1 MADNKLSWTELR
13 RALAARAG
21 VSDKEANAF
30 LNTFNDQLVAALKSD
45 KQVKVNGLGTF
56 KLQAVAPRKSVNVK
70 TGEQITI
77 EGYNKVAFV
86 PEAGVRELVESSKV
100 ESGKLKVESSPESVD
115 PLKKLGAQAEEIVDI
130 LGELG
135 QEVKK
140 GTKDKVQGTK
150 EKVQDTKEKPKKK
163 AAKKPKVEE
172 PKVEEPAPAVE
183 PEPVVVPEPEPIV
196 EPEPVVAPEPVVV
209 EEPKK
214 AEKPKKKYHFMR
226 DTLICVVILL
236 MLLLVGYFFMRNQLS
251 GWINELVNPTE
262 TELRS
267 EGVKEL
273 RSEEPVSIQPAEE
286 PDKVQG
292 DEVQSTKAAWS
303 LDEIMLTEEIA
314 EGSRLAWIAKKHY
327 GDKAY
332 WPYIYAANK
341 DRLTNPSMVTVGT
354 PIRVPKLN
362 AAMRD
367 TTDVRFQKLKEEAY
381 SALH

>member
-30 LNTFNDQLVAALKSD
+30 LNAFNDQLVAALKSD

-86 PEAGVRELVESSKV
+86 PEAGVRELVEKGGVKELRNKGVKEKKSEG
-100 ESGKLKVESSPESVD
+100 ESID

-135 QEVKK
+135 QEVKSE
-140 GTKDKVQGTK
+140 GVK
-150 EKVQDTKEKPKKK
+150 EKRSKGVKTPKKK

-172 PKVEEPAPAVE
+172 PKVEEPAPVVE

-262 TELRS
+262 SIQTS
-267 EGVKEL
+267 EVSIQP
-273 RSEEPVSIQPAEE
+273 SEEPTAVSIQPAEE

>member
-1 MADNKLSWTELR
+1 MADTKLSWTELR
-13 RALAARAG
+13 RALAERAG

-30 LNTFNDQLVAALKSD
+30 LNAFNAQLVAALKSD

-56 KLQAVAPRKSVNVK
+56 KLQAVAPRKSVNVT

-86 PEAGVRELVESSKV
+86 PEAGVRELVEKGEVRSEGVK
-100 ESGKLKVESSPESVD
+100 ELRNEGEAVD

-135 QEVKK
+135 QDVKSE
-140 GTKDKVQGTK
+140 GVK
-150 EKVQDTKEKPKKK
+150 EKRSKGVKTPKKK
-163 AAKKPKVEE
+163 TKKKAKVEE
-172 PKVEEPAPAVE
+172 PKVKDPVVVSEPVVEEPVVE
-183 PEPVVVPEPEPIV
+183 SEPIVVVEPVVV
-196 EPEPVVAPEPVVV
+196 AKPEPVVV
-209 EEPKK
+209 EPKSPEK
-214 AEKPKKKYHFMR
+214 PEKPKKKYHFMR

-236 MLLLVGYFFMRNQLS
+236 MVLLVGYFFLRNQLS

-273 RSEEPVSIQPAEE
+273 RSEEPVSIQPEEE
-286 PDKVQG
+286 PVTVATP
-292 DEVQSTKAAWS
+292 EAWTF
-303 LDEIMLTEEIA
+303 DEILLTEEIA

-341 DRLTNPSMVTVGT
+341 DHITNPSVIIVGT

-367 TTDVRFQKLKEEAY
+367 TTDVRFQQLKEEAIQ
-381 SALH
+381 AIR

>member
-30 LNTFNDQLVAALKSD
+30 LNAFNDQLVAALKSD

-86 PEAGVRELVESSKV
+86 PEAGVKELVEKGVQSTEYRVQTDNASK
-100 ESGKLKVESSPESVD
+100 PEVD

-135 QEVKK
+135 QEVKSE
-140 GTKDKVQGTK
+140 GVK
-150 EKVQDTKEKPKKK
+150 EKRSKGVKTPKKK

-172 PKVEEPAPAVE
+172 PKVEEPAPVVE

-262 TELRS
+262 SIQTS
-267 EGVKEL
+267 EVSIQP
-273 RSEEPVSIQPAEE
+273 SEEPTAVSIQPAEE

>member
-30 LNTFNDQLVAALKSD
+30 LNAFNDQLIAALKSD

-100 ESGKLKVESSPESVD
+100 ESGNRTEPVESSPESVD

-140 GTKDKVQGTK
+140 EGVK
-150 EKVQDTKEKPKKK
+150 EKRSKGVKAPKK

-172 PKVEEPAPAVE
+172 PKVEEPAPVVE

-236 MLLLVGYFFMRNQLS
+236 MLLLVGYFFLRNQLS

-273 RSEEPVSIQPAEE
+273 RSEEPSAVSIQPAEE
-286 PDKVQG
+286 SVTVAEPN
-292 DEVQSTKAAWS
+292 EAAWS

-314 EGSRLAWIAKKHY
+314 EGSRLAWIAKKYY

-381 SALH
+381 NALR